1 MKKLVTLLLIVSVSA
16 FAGLVEFGGHAGVFS
31 PVGDNSDYYKASP
44 IFGLNILAH
53 MPMFAIEG
61 SVSYAPISTE
71 EILGVTDHSV
81 SIIPILAGIRSY
93 SGPIFYG
100 GGLSLDI
107 VSINMVREG
116 RETDETNSRVGAY
129 ANVGMIFP
137 AGGTDIEASLK
148 YHLMDFDFDGTWL
161 GLTAGINF

>member
-1 MKKLVTLLLIVSVSA
+1 MKKLITLLLIVSLST

-31 PVGDNSDYYKASP
+31 PVGSILDFYKTSP
-44 IFGLNILAH
+44 IFGVNILAH

-71 EILGVTDHSV
+71 EMLGVTDHSV
-81 SIIPILAGIRSY
+81 NMIPILAGIRSY

-107 VSINMVREG
+107 ISINMEREG
-116 RETDETNSRVGAY
+116 RITDETSSRVGAY
-129 ANVGMIFP
+129 GNMGMIFP
-137 AGGTDIEASLK
+137 TGGMDIEASLK
-148 YHLMDFDFDGTWL
+148 YHLMDFDFDGAWL
-161 GLTAGINF
+161 GLTAGITF